1 MEQPVAA
8 KARAAPASNLLVR
21 NRSKYAM
28 AYALQN
34 KPRSLEI
41 NESINPN
48 AGGARGQMR
57 GGNNHELLSASVP
70 PVMTRVELVISI

>member
-1 MEQPVAA
+1 
-8 KARAAPASNLLVR
+8 
-21 NRSKYAM
+21 M